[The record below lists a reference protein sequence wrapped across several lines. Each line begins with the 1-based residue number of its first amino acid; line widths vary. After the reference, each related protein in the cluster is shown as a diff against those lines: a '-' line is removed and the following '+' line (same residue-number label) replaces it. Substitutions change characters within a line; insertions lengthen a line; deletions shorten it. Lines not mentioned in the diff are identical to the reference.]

1 MFDKFKSYL
10 KNNKGLNLPP
20 EVIANT
26 ENAGQ
31 ENLGE
36 ETLGNKETSNQTP
49 NIEAK
54 EENDDDNSSTAK
66 NEEIKDET
74 FETAKDST
82 GGKFDTLTI
91 VQEVAKIE
99 AKIENAKGNSLN
111 VNDFYKN
118 LNNYLTDDEKQLRF
132 EDDQTKYIEA
142 VNTAK
147 EKWTKENSVDTSK
160 DEEVL
165 EKAKAALVISQAID
179 TILKDPNYKDFNFVK
194 LQDFYHNDLTKKEQ
208 AALDKGSDKTNLPDY
223 FKKVHDEYKKRNP
236 KNVKNVQA
244 PGIPDVSN
252 ASRTA
257 VEDAN
262 EIKKEQDNK
271 KHMEKIGFRKL

>member
-1 MFDKFKSYL
+1 M
-10 KNNKGLNLPP
+10 PP

-36 ETLGNKETSNQTP
+36 ETLDNKETSNQTP

-54 EENDDDNSSTAK
+54 EENKDDNSTAK

-99 AKIENAKGNSLN
+99 AKIENAKSNSLN

-142 VNTAK
+142 VNNAK
-147 EKWTKENSVDTSK
+147 EIWV
-160 DEEVL
+160 
-165 EKAKAALVISQAID
+165 
-179 TILKDPNYKDFNFVK
+179 
-194 LQDFYHNDLTKKEQ
+194 
-208 AALDKGSDKTNLPDY
+208 
-223 FKKVHDEYKKRNP
+223 
-236 KNVKNVQA
+236 
-244 PGIPDVSN
+244 
-252 ASRTA
+252 
-257 VEDAN
+257 
-262 EIKKEQDNK
+262 
-271 KHMEKIGFRKL
+271 

>member
-1 MFDKFKSYL
+1 M
-10 KNNKGLNLPP
+10 PP
-20 EVIANT
+20 EVIANA
-26 ENAGQ
+26 ENTNQ

-36 ETLGNKETSNQTP
+36 ETLNKETSNQTS
-49 NIEAK
+49 NTEAK
-54 EENDDDNSSTAK
+54 EENKYNDSDATK

-99 AKIENAKGNSLN
+99 AKIETAKGGSLN

-132 EDDQTKYIEA
+132 EDDQSKYIEA

-147 EKWTKENSVDTSK
+147 EKWTKENSIDTSK
-160 DEEVL
+160 EEEAL
-165 EKAKAALVISQAID
+165 EKARAALVISQAID

-194 LQDFYHNDLTKKEQ
+194 LQNFYHNDLTKKEQ

>member
-1 MFDKFKSYL
+1 M
-10 KNNKGLNLPP
+10 PP

-26 ENAGQ
+26 ENVGQ

-49 NIEAK
+49 DIEAK
-54 EENDDDNSSTAK
+54 EENNDDNSTAAK
-66 NEEIKDET
+66 NKEIKDET

-99 AKIENAKGNSLN
+99 AKIENAKSNSLN

-142 VNTAK
+142 VNNAK
-147 EKWTKENSVDTSK
+147 EKWTKDNSVDTSK
-160 DEEVL
+160 L
-165 EKAKAALVISQAID
+165 ESLDWKATT
-179 TILKDPNYKDFNFVK
+179 TIKD
-194 LQDFYHNDLTKKEQ
+194 
-208 AALDKGSDKTNLPDY
+208 G
-223 FKKVHDEYKKRNP
+223 FKKTIRRYK
-236 KNVKNVQA
+236 
-244 PGIPDVSN
+244 
-252 ASRTA
+252 
-257 VEDAN
+257 
-262 EIKKEQDNK
+262 
-271 KHMEKIGFRKL
+271 